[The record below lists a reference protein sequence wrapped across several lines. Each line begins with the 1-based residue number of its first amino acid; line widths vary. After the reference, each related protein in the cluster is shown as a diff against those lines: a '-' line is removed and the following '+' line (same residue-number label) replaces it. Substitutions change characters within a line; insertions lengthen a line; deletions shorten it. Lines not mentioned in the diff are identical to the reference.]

1 MSLASVDTTRREVPV
16 STDLEQHGESDDGSR
31 PGVVAVLRAVRAPLV
46 DPTSVDRI
54 SRMRR
59 VIIRRDVFDWS
70 TTFLAALDAVPRR
83 DDADESAND
92 QSPATRSATESTI
105 LDGRKG

>member
-31 PGVVAVLRAVRAPLV
+31 PGVVAVLRAVRPSLV

-59 VIIRRDVFDWS
+59 VIIRRDVFD
-70 TTFLAALDAVPRR
+70 
-83 DDADESAND
+83 
-92 QSPATRSATESTI
+92 
-105 LDGRKG
+105 